1 MKNGIYYNV
10 YWNRF
15 YGLCIFLLISINFIF
30 KDWIYYVILKSEQP
44 KGGGGNPARLLSA
57 FIQGKKHT
65 KGQPVLNDKA
75 LFLMSTHVVSS

>member
-44 KGGGGNPARLLSA
+44 KGGGGKPSTFA
-57 FIQGKKHT
+57 FCFYSRKKT
-65 KGQPVLNDKA
+65 YERTA
-75 LFLMSTHVVSS
+75 CSE